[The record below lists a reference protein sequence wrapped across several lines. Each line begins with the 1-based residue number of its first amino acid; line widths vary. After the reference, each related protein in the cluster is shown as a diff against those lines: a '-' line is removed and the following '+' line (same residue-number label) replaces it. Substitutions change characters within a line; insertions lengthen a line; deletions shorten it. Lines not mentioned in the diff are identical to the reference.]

1 MPTSL
6 AVIMLLGC
14 IAVFVLLGIAI
25 VLTKDVFE
33 RVDTVKEAD
42 RKLYE
47 ICKSVRS
54 MNKLKLEL
62 EEEVFKY
69 KLLRETKE
77 ERKHGNRILDNSNNT
92 NFIHSNRDISNSS
105 NDSSDT
111 NNSNTYDREDSKNN
125 KSNN

>member
-1 MPTSL
+1 MLTSL
-6 AVIMLLGC
+6 TVIMLLGC

-47 ICKSVRS
+47 ICKTVRS
-54 MNKLKLEL
+54 MNKLKLAL

-69 KLLRETKE
+69 KLMIETKE
-77 ERKHGNRILDNSNNT
+77 ERKYGNRIFDDSNITNS
-92 NFIHSNRDISNSS
+92 IYSNRNTSNSS
-105 NDSSDT
+105 NDNSNT
-111 NNSNTYDREDSKNN
+111 NNSNTNNRENN
-125 KSNN
+125 RSN

>member
-14 IAVFVLLGIAI
+14 IAVFILLGIAI

-47 ICKSVRS
+47 ICKTVRS
-54 MNKLKLEL
+54 MNKLKLAL
-62 EEEVFKY
+62 EEKVFKY
-69 KLLRETKE
+69 KLMRETKE
-77 ERKHGNRILDNSNNT
+77 ERKSGIFDDSNTTNT
-92 NFIHSNRDISNSS
+92 IHSNRNISNSS
-105 NDSSDT
+105 TS
-111 NNSNTYDREDSKNN
+111 NSNTNNNHNNSRKDNKNN
-125 KSNN
+125 

>member
-14 IAVFVLLGIAI
+14 IAVFVLLGIVI

-42 RKLYE
+42 EKLDEIYE
-47 ICKSVRS
+47 QAISI
-54 MNKLKLEL
+54 NKLKLAL

-69 KLLRETKE
+69 KLMRETKE
-77 ERKHGNRILDNSNNT
+77 ERKYGNRIFDDSNITNS
-92 NFIHSNRDISNSS
+92 IYSNRNTSNSS
-105 NDSSDT
+105 NDNSNT
-111 NNSNTYDREDSKNN
+111 NNSNTYNRKNRKNN
-125 KSNN
+125 

>member
-69 KLLRETKE
+69 KLMRETKE
-77 ERKHGNRILDNSNNT
+77 ERKHGNRILDNSNNANSVYSDRNT
-92 NFIHSNRDISNSS
+92 SNNSIDISN
-105 NDSSDT
+105 T
-111 NNSNTYDREDSKNN
+111 NNSNMYNREDSKNN
-125 KSNN
+125 N

>member
-14 IAVFVLLGIAI
+14 IAVFILLGIAI

-47 ICKSVRS
+47 ICKTVRS
-54 MNKLKLEL
+54 MNKLKLAL
-62 EEEVFKY
+62 EEKVFKY
-69 KLLRETKE
+69 KLMRETKE
-77 ERKHGNRILDNSNNT
+77 ERKYEHRILDNSNNINT
-92 NFIHSNRDISNSS
+92 IHSSGNTSNSNNDNS
-105 NDSSDT
+105 NTNDSSAC
-111 NNSNTYDREDSKNN
+111 DRENN
-125 KSNN
+125 

>member
-6 AVIMLLGC
+6 TVIMLLGC

-47 ICKSVRS
+47 IITTVRS
-54 MNKLKLEL
+54 INKQKLAL

-69 KLLRETKE
+69 KLMRETKE
-77 ERKHGNRILDNSNNT
+77 ERKHRILDNSNNI
-92 NFIHSNRDISNSS
+92 NPIHSDRGTISSS
-105 NDSSDT
+105 T
-111 NNSNTYDREDSKNN
+111 NNSNTTNSNIHSARDHKNN
-125 KSNN
+125 